1 MARGSSRS
9 GGKLIRSTQ
18 KIPVSS
24 THIEKLEERRL
35 LSGSITINAQGQV
48 TVTGT
53 TQADDITAVPDPNA
67 AGNILF
73 TVDTPGVG
81 TVTESYALASI
92 TGVVVDTDPPGTNPI
107 VNDNDYVNFSLVTF
121 NPGVNVGVQAGHG
134 NDTIIGAQSPNLIFG
149 GGGNDSLVGGAGND
163 TISGQNGN
171 DTILGA
177 AGNDLLY
184 GDSGNDLIRG
194 GAGNDQIIGGV
205 GQDTLYG
212 MLGNDSIYGGKGADM
227 IIVGSGN
234 SFARGDQ
241 GNDTIIGGTGNCTL
255 NGNQGNDFIAA
266 HNDDFLTATG
276 DTPMA
281 NTGSSLL
288 FGDPGN
294 DTLVSTGG
302 TDTLSG
308 GGGSDSDYFVVGPNA
323 SIADATANDTIST
336 SEVAPT
342 PVQTFNISLTIQIV
356 NSPAVST
363 IQIPEG
369 AGSVPGQTSIAQTID
384 SNGTIEFNSDSET
397 PMTLGQF
404 FNQWGVNFNQFAI
417 GQYTS
422 VGGVHNLG
430 MTVNGSPNTQFDQL
444 PVSNGMNIVITFTN

>member
-53 TQADDITAVPDPNA
+53 TQADDITAVPDPNV

-205 GQDTLYG
+205 GQDTL
-212 MLGNDSIYGGKGADM
+212 
-227 IIVGSGN
+227 
-234 SFARGDQ
+234 
-241 GNDTIIGGTGNCTL
+241 
-255 NGNQGNDFIAA
+255 
-266 HNDDFLTATG
+266 
-276 DTPMA
+276 
-281 NTGSSLL
+281 
-288 FGDPGN
+288 
-294 DTLVSTGG
+294 
-302 TDTLSG
+302 
-308 GGGSDSDYFVVGPNA
+308 
-323 SIADATANDTIST
+323 
-336 SEVAPT
+336 
-342 PVQTFNISLTIQIV
+342 
-356 NSPAVST
+356 
-363 IQIPEG
+363 
-369 AGSVPGQTSIAQTID
+369 
-384 SNGTIEFNSDSET
+384 
-397 PMTLGQF
+397 
-404 FNQWGVNFNQFAI
+404 
-417 GQYTS
+417 
-422 VGGVHNLG
+422 
-430 MTVNGSPNTQFDQL
+430 
-444 PVSNGMNIVITFTN
+444 